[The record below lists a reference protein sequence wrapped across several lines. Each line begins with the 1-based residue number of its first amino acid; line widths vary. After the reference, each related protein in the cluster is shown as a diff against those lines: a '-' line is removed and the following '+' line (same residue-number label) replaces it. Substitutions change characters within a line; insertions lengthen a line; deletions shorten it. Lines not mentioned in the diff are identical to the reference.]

1 MLRQKIA
8 KLVEKSIK
16 EKKEVLIEKPREKSH
31 GDYSTNI
38 ALKIKGNPMENAVR
52 ISKSLDS
59 PIFSKV
65 EPAKPGFIN
74 FFLSKEY
81 LQKQVKEILKQGN
94 KFGDLK
100 IGKNQKVNVEFISA
114 NPTGPL
120 TLGNGRGGFGGDVLS
135 NVLEKAGYKVGREYY
150 VNDTGVQVKKLGH
163 SVLKDSQA
171 VYKGKYID
179 KIKVKGKD
187 PQEVGEKAAKI
198 ILKDIIKPSVKKM
211 EIKFDTWFSQKS
223 LNVDKV
229 LKGLKD
235 LTYEKESAL
244 WFKSTKFKD
253 EKDRVLI
260 KEDGEKTYLA
270 YDIAYLKN
278 KIDRDFNKLIFF
290 WGADHH
296 GYINRMKAA
305 TEALGYKKEQ
315 IDIIIIQLVAVMWA
329 GREGNKKEVT
339 RMSKRKGIYWGI
351 DELIEELGLDVVR
364 FFFLNRSFDSHLIFD
379 LDLAK
384 EQSKK
389 NPVYYIQ
396 YAHAR
401 ISNILKKSKEKP
413 KGLNLKSLDK
423 PTELALIKELIRFPE
438 IIEETVQDYQTHRI
452 PQYAIDLADAFHR
465 FYEECQVIS
474 EDKKLTQARL
484 SLISAVKVVL
494 RNTLDL
500 MGISAPE
507 KM

>member
-1 MLRQKIA
+1 MLKEKIA

-65 EPAKPGFIN
+65 EVAKPGFIN

-100 IGKNQKVNVEFISA
+100 IGKNQKVNIEFISA

-135 NVLEKAGYKVGREYY
+135 NVLERAGYKVDREYY

-171 VYKGKYID
+171 VYKGEYID

-211 EIKFDTWFSQKS
+211 EVKFDTWFSQKS

-229 LKGLKD
+229 LKGLKE
-235 LTYEKESAL
+235 LTYEKDKAL

-278 KIDRDFNKLIFF
+278 KIDRGFNKLIFF

-296 GYINRMKAA
+296 GYINRIKGASQ
-305 TEALGYKKEQ
+305 ALSFKGEV
-315 IDIIIIQLVAVMWA
+315 DIIIMQMVRIFQK
-329 GREGNKKEVT
+329 GKEV
-339 RMSKRKGIYWGI
+339 RMSKRTGSYITL
-351 DELIEELGLDVVR
+351 DELINEVGLDVAR
-364 FFFLNRSFDSHLIFD
+364 FFFLMRGVDSHLNFD
-379 LDLAK
+379 MDLAK

-401 ISNILKKSKEKP
+401 IFNILKKSKEKP
-413 KGLNLKSLDK
+413 KSLNLKLLDK

-438 IIEETVQDYQTHRI
+438 IIEETAQDYQTYRI
-452 PQYAIDLADAFHR
+452 PQYAVDLADSFHQ
-465 FYEECQVIS
+465 FYENCRVIS

-494 RNTLDL
+494 KNTLDL
-500 MGISAPE
+500 MGISAPD